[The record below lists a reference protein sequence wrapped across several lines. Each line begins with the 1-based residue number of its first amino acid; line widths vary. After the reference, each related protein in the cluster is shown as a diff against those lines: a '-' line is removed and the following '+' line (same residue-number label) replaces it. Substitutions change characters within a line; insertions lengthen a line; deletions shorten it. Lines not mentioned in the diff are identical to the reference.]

1 MKNIKNVIAPIVK
14 GKVARIGRHSE
25 ECRMLTVVWVYA
37 LTYKKHKISFM
48 KRRSNTM
55 KKKIKTTVIIV
66 TMGIMLVCAYLLG
79 TTQTKTAETVPDN
92 YVDTLSYDFYNNY
105 VDMRQVT
112 DFVSNDEGLQ
122 LYLSDGNSYYW
133 ER

>member
-1 MKNIKNVIAPIVK
+1 
-14 GKVARIGRHSE
+14 
-25 ECRMLTVVWVYA
+25 
-37 LTYKKHKISFM
+37 
-48 KRRSNTM
+48 M

>member
-1 MKNIKNVIAPIVK
+1 
-14 GKVARIGRHSE
+14 
-25 ECRMLTVVWVYA
+25 
-37 LTYKKHKISFM
+37 
-48 KRRSNTM
+48 M
-55 KKKIKTTVIIV
+55 KKTLKVIGIIV
-66 TMGIMLVCAYLLG
+66 TIGIMLVCAYLLG
-79 TTQTKTAETVPDN
+79 TTQTRTVETVPDN

-122 LYLSDGNSYYW
+122 LYLLDGSGYYW

>member
-1 MKNIKNVIAPIVK
+1 
-14 GKVARIGRHSE
+14 
-25 ECRMLTVVWVYA
+25 
-37 LTYKKHKISFM
+37 
-48 KRRSNTM
+48 M
-55 KKKIKTTVIIV
+55 KKTIKTTIIIV

-79 TTQTKTAETVPDN
+79 TTQTKTVETVPDN
-92 YVDTLSYDFYNNY
+92 YVDTSSYDFYNNY

-122 LYLSDGNSYYW
+122 LYLLDGSGYYW

>member
-1 MKNIKNVIAPIVK
+1 
-14 GKVARIGRHSE
+14 
-25 ECRMLTVVWVYA
+25 
-37 LTYKKHKISFM
+37 
-48 KRRSNTM
+48 M

-66 TMGIMLVCAYLLG
+66 TMGIMLVSAYLLG
-79 TTQTKTAETVPDN
+79 TTQTRTVETVPDN
-92 YVDTLSYDFYNNY
+92 YVDTSSYDFYNNY

-122 LYLSDGNSYYW
+122 LYLLDGSGYYW

>member
-1 MKNIKNVIAPIVK
+1 
-14 GKVARIGRHSE
+14 
-25 ECRMLTVVWVYA
+25 
-37 LTYKKHKISFM
+37 
-48 KRRSNTM
+48 M

-79 TTQTKTAETVPDN
+79 TTQTKTVETVPDS
-92 YVDTLSYDFYNNY
+92 YIDTSSYDFYNNY

-112 DFVSNDEGLQ
+112 DFISNDEGLQ
-122 LYLSDGNSYYW
+122 LYLLDGSGYYC

>member
-1 MKNIKNVIAPIVK
+1 
-14 GKVARIGRHSE
+14 
-25 ECRMLTVVWVYA
+25 
-37 LTYKKHKISFM
+37 
-48 KRRSNTM
+48 M
-55 KKKIKTTVIIV
+55 KKTIKTTIIIV

-79 TTQTKTAETVPDN
+79 TTQTKTVETVPDN
-92 YVDTLSYDFYNNY
+92 YVDTSSYDFYDNY

-122 LYLSDGNSYYW
+122 LYLLDGSGYYW

>member
-1 MKNIKNVIAPIVK
+1 
-14 GKVARIGRHSE
+14 
-25 ECRMLTVVWVYA
+25 
-37 LTYKKHKISFM
+37 M

-66 TMGIMLVCAYLLG
+66 TIGIMLVCAYLLG
-79 TTQTKTAETVPDN
+79 TTQTRTVETVPDN
-92 YVDTLSYDFYNNY
+92 YIDTSSYDFYNNY

-112 DFVSNDEGLQ
+112 DFISNDEGLQ
-122 LYLSDGNSYYW
+122 LNLLDGNGYYW